1 MYEKELQN
9 LGLSEKESKV
19 YLAALELGPET
30 VQNIARKADINR
42 PTAYLQIELLKQ
54 KGLVS
59 EFEKGKKTYYSAE
72 SPERVL
78 SLLNNFQQELEFK
91 KSEVMRILPA
101 LNDLFAGAGEKP
113 KVRFFEGIE
122 GVKAMQNDF
131 LAVKDKKIESF
142 TNLDKLFELF
152 PQHEDEYTK
161 QRINKGIKAFV
172 IYTRK
177 EGPVEDA
184 TSEKNLRE
192 AKYLDQNKIPMSAD
206 VTIFDNKVALITYK
220 AKPVSVIIEDA
231 DIAAAIRAI
240 FYSVW
245 NSIDT

>member
-30 VQNIARKADINR
+30 VQNIARKAEINR
-42 PTAYLQIELLKQ
+42 TTAYLQIELLKQ

-59 EFEKGKKTYYSAE
+59 EFDKGKKTFYTAE

-78 SLLNNFQQELEFK
+78 NLLNNFQQELEFK

-122 GVKAMQNDF
+122 GVRAMQNDF
-131 LAVKDKKIESF
+131 LAVRDKKLESF
-142 TNLDKLFELF
+142 TNLDKFFELF
-152 PQHEDEYTK
+152 PKNEDEYTK
-161 QRINKGIKAFV
+161 QRIARGIKAFV

-184 TSEKNLRE
+184 TSEKKLRE
-192 AKYLDQNKIPMSAD
+192 AKHLNQGTFPMSAD
-206 VTIFDNKVALITYK
+206 VTIFDDKVALITYK
-220 AKPVSVIIEDA
+220 AKPVSVIIDHA
-231 DIAAAIRAI
+231 DIASAMRAI

-245 NSIDT
+245 DSIDM